1 MLHCTYINT
10 HAGFFVELL
19 AVQINVRG
27 NVLESHQAL
36 KKVTVYCTSLHSCLT
51 AWFFPNAAVSTTR
64 SISRNLC
71 NGQFILFTLYS
82 WSELCNCCQLSCN
95 YAKPYRRQAG
105 SWQQMEETESKRRR
119 QRRHCWWEGDA
130 NGGRP
135 ASRCHSLVP
144 LIKSSA
150 FVNLCS
156 LHPDQSLELLAVCI
170 IS

>member
-71 NGQFILFTLYS
+71 KGQFILFTLYS

-119 QRRHCWWEGDA
+119 QRRHCWWD
-130 NGGRP
+130 GGTPMEAGPLRGATLSCP
-135 ASRCHSLVP
+135 WLSQVHLLIYARCI
-144 LIKSSA
+144 LISHLSCLQ
-150 FVNLCS
+150 FV
-156 LHPDQSLELLAVCI
+156 
-170 IS
+170 